1 MWTVY
6 ILKSEEGMNYTGM
19 SSNFADRII
28 DHNSGKNYT
37 TRRGTNWKLVYSEK
51 CKNAKEART
60 REKYFKNN
68 AGKEWL
74 KRRGYI

>member
-37 TRRGTNWKLVYSEK
+37 T
-51 CKNAKEART
+51 
-60 REKYFKNN
+60 
-68 AGKEWL
+68 
-74 KRRGYI
+74 